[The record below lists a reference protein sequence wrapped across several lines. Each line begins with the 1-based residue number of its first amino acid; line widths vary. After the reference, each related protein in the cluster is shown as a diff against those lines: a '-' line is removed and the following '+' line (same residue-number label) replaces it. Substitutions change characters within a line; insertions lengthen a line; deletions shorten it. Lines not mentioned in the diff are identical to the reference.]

1 MSDGFS
7 IVQRVRFGDLD
18 AMQHMNNV
26 EFLRFFETARID
38 WFGEALPGHAP
49 GSRQAFGFIFAEC
62 HIAYRAPAF
71 FGDEIRTWI
80 KPLEMKRSSIRLGF
94 EMRVG
99 ETIAHW
105 EEGKT
110 LLFDDTFEHEV
121 WNDTDGLRVVLFMDV
136 LRPLPFFVGLLNRTI
151 IKAIAASPFVRDA
164 KKNYE
169 AWEQRMSQLWN

>member
-1 MSDGFS
+1 MRDGFS

-38 WFGEALPGHAP
+38 WFGHALPGHAP

-80 KPLEMKRSSIRLGF
+80 QPLEMKRSSIRLGF
-94 EMRVG
+94 EMRV
-99 ETIAHW
+99 
-105 EEGKT
+105 EGDDRLVADGWGT
-110 LLFDDTFEHEV
+110 LVGYDY
-121 WNDTDGLRVVLFMDV
+121 GAGQP
-136 LRPLPFFVGLLNRTI
+136 RPLPDEVRGRIAPLLG
-151 IKAIAASPFVRDA
+151 
-164 KKNYE
+164 
-169 AWEQRMSQLWN
+169 